1 MAQVKWVKHY
11 ILELSTFNLMLKHI
25 IRKTTATLL
34 LAAVALPS
42 MGQDLIARQAP
53 VDKKMRAV
61 DSVAIQ
67 RLFQQ
72 VDLENP
78 AADLY
83 PNWEDQFINAFG
95 NTELPKEYKIDLRHF
110 CMPTTNRIVTS
121 NYGYRQRFRR
131 QHKGIDINANRGDTI
146 RAAFDGKVRIVE
158 FQQGGYGNVVVI
170 RHPNGLETVY
180 GHHSKN
186 LVKAGD
192 IVKAGTPIGLA
203 GRTGR
208 STGVHLHFETR
219 LLGEYIDPSKLFDF
233 ENQDVTGDFYVF
245 RGRGRGTLLGKH
257 DPANRQTTEE
267 SSELAQNEDALQE
280 EVVYN
285 SSEVVKESRAERAA
299 RNTRIHKV
307 RAGETLSSIAK
318 KHGITVAKLARANGI
333 STKAKL
339 RVGQILR
346 YS

>member
-1 MAQVKWVKHY
+1 MIRH
-11 ILELSTFNLMLKHI
+11 F

-34 LAAVALPS
+34 LATLALPS

-72 VDLENP
+72 ENLENP

-83 PNWEDQFINAFG
+83 PNWEDRFINAFG
-95 NTELPKEYKIDLRHF
+95 DVELPKEYKIDLRHF

-121 NYGYRQRFRR
+121 NYGYRKRFRR

-146 RAAFDGKVRIVE
+146 RAAFDGKVRITE
-158 FQQGGYGNVVVI
+158 FQKGGYGNVVVI
-170 RHPNGLETVY
+170 RHPNGLETIY

-186 LVKAGD
+186 LVQAGD

-219 LLGEYIDPSKLFDF
+219 LLGEYIDPAKLFDF
-233 ENQDVTGDFYVF
+233 EHQDVTGDFYIF
-245 RGRGRGTLLGKH
+245 RGRGKGTLLGRH
-257 DPANRQTTEE
+257 DPNAPKTEE
-267 SSELAQNEDALQE
+267 GTELAQAEGADEE
-280 EVVYN
+280 EVTYV
-285 SSEVVKESRAERAA
+285 SSETAQDNRATRAA
-299 RNTRIHKV
+299 KNTRIHKV
-307 RAGETLSSIAK
+307 RKGETLSSIAK
-318 KHGITVAKLARANGI
+318 KHGTTVAALAKANGI